1 MSLSSLLAFPFS
13 HQPTRPSCSS
23 HVPGRRR
30 RGATAVLGGGKQSP
44 GPNPRPG
51 KLRRARELPGE
62 GSSSRMAPCSWA
74 GAGRASSSRFQLKPG
89 STNRPSALG
98 RVKDGNRNLSL
109 QNHACYNGRPST
121 KHGQGLPSWNET
133 LKTLK
138 Y

>member
-1 MSLSSLLAFPFS
+1 MKNNKPWQVLHCPPESSAPSGPPARVAHRRWSARRTVSLSSLLAFPFS

-44 GPNPRPG
+44 GPDPRPG

-62 GSSSRMAPCSWA
+62 GSSSRMAPRSWA

-98 RVKDGNRNLSL
+98 RV
-109 QNHACYNGRPST
+109 
-121 KHGQGLPSWNET
+121 
-133 LKTLK
+133 
-138 Y
+138 